1 MGAEQELGHRATVY
15 TIRVRRKREMDDSL
29 PLGNIDGSGTYL
41 AGLLA
46 DYLGDLE
53 SFDAEETRSVQSSSV
68 TRDGP
73 ELYVSVL
80 HGQTGMVADIFGKEG
95 DLRLHQTADDTQ
107 KVRCGCLFRLPPAD
121 DMGFLATHINNGR
134 AIKGLLDK
142 GIQGRFRKQFP
153 DHFLAIR
160 PFIEGSV
167 FQEALIAGR
176 LMKLKLVKV
185 DRSDDLAEAG
195 LGKWIEGG
203 AEAKEEFTL
212 KPRAKGAYLRTQLPL
227 SFLRGDGQAF
237 AQILQF
243 DGQTYDEARVEVQLA
258 NGRTRVFT
266 IGDPDG
272 GNPISEDLHDLQ
284 LQGGEPTD
292 DSLRGRLRLIL
303 DQAVDPRRGQ

>member
-1 MGAEQELGHRATVY
+1 LGHRATVY
-15 TIRVRRKREMDDSL
+15 TVRVRRKRETGDFL
-29 PLGNIDGSGTYL
+29 PLGNIDGSGTDL

-46 DYLGDLE
+46 EYLGDLE

-73 ELYVSVL
+73 EIYVSVL

-95 DLRLHQTADDTQ
+95 SLLLHQTVDDTQ

-121 DMGFLATHINNGR
+121 DMGFLATHVNNGR

-142 GIQGRFRKQFP
+142 GIQARFRERFP
-153 DHFLAIR
+153 DHLLAIK
-160 PFIEGSV
+160 PFIEGSI
-167 FQEALIAGR
+167 FQEALAAGR
-176 LMKLKLVKV
+176 LLKLKLIRV
-185 DRSDDLAEAG
+185 DRSDDPAEAG

-212 KPRAKGAYLRTQLPL
+212 KPRARGAYLRTRLPL
-227 SFLRGDGQAF
+227 DFLRGDGQAF

-258 NGRTRVFT
+258 NGRKRLFV
-266 IGDPDG
+266 IGDPDA
-272 GNPISEDLHDLQ
+272 GNPISEDLHDLR
-284 LQGGEPTD
+284 LEDGEPTD
-292 DSLRGRLRLIL
+292 DSLRTRLRLIL
-303 DQAVDPRRGQ
+303 DQAVDPRHRQ

>member
-1 MGAEQELGHRATVY
+1 
-15 TIRVRRKREMDDSL
+15 MDDFL
-29 PLGNIDGSGTYL
+29 PLGNIDGNGTDL
-41 AGLLA
+41 AGLLT

-53 SFDAEETRSVQSSSV
+53 SSDAEETRSVQSSSV
-68 TRDGP
+68 TRNGP
-73 ELYVSVL
+73 ELYVSTL

-95 DLRLHQTADDTQ
+95 DLRLRQTVDDTQ

-142 GIQGRFRKQFP
+142 GIQARFRQRFP
-153 DHFLAIR
+153 DHLLAIK

-167 FQEALIAGR
+167 FQEALTAGR
-176 LMKLKLVKV
+176 LMKLKLIRV
-185 DRSDDLAEAG
+185 DRSDDPAEAG
-195 LGKWIEGG
+195 LGKWIEGA

-212 KPRAKGAYLRTQLPL
+212 KPRARGTYLRTQLPL

-243 DGQTYDEARVEVQLA
+243 DGRTYDEARVQIQLA
-258 NGRTRVFT
+258 NGRTRQFI
-266 IGDPDG
+266 IGDPDA
-272 GNPISEDLHDLQ
+272 GNPISEELRDLQ
-284 LQGGEPTD
+284 LQDGEPTD
-292 DSLRGRLRLIL
+292 DSLRAHLRLIL

>member
-1 MGAEQELGHRATVY
+1 MY
-15 TIRVRRKREMDDSL
+15 TIRVRRKRETSEFL
-29 PLGNIDGSGTYL
+29 PLGNIDGSGTEL

-46 DYLGDLE
+46 DYLGNLE

-68 TRDGP
+68 TRNGP
-73 ELYVSVL
+73 ELYISVL
-80 HGQTGMVADIFGKEG
+80 HGQTGMVADIFGKTG
-95 DLRLHQTADDTQ
+95 DLRLHQTVDDTQ

-142 GIQGRFRKQFP
+142 GIQARFRQRFP
-153 DHFLAIR
+153 DHVLAIK

-167 FQEALIAGR
+167 FQEALSAGR
-176 LMKLKLVKV
+176 LMKLKLIRV
-185 DRSDDLAEAG
+185 DRSDDPAEAG
-195 LGKWIEGG
+195 LGKWIQGG

-212 KPRAKGAYLRTQLPL
+212 KPRTRGAYLRTQLPL

-243 DGQTYDEARVEVQLA
+243 DGQTYDEARVQVQLA
-258 NGRTRVFT
+258 NGRTRQFI
-266 IGDPDG
+266 IGDPDA
-272 GNPISEDLHDLQ
+272 GNPISEELRDLRMHH
-284 LQGGEPTD
+284 GEPTD
-292 DSLRGRLRLIL
+292 DSLRTGLRLIL

>member
-1 MGAEQELGHRATVY
+1 MGHRATVY
-15 TIRVRRKREMDDSL
+15 TIRVRRKRETGDFL
-29 PLGNIDGSGTYL
+29 PLGNIDGNGTDL

-53 SFDAEETRSVQSSSV
+53 SFDAEETRSVQSSGV
-68 TRDGP
+68 TRNGP
-73 ELYVSVL
+73 EVYVSVL

-95 DLRLHQTADDTQ
+95 DLRLHQTVDDTQ
-107 KVRCGCLFRLPPAD
+107 KVRCGCLFRVPPAD
-121 DMGFLATHINNGR
+121 DLGFLATHINNGR

-142 GIQGRFRKQFP
+142 GIQARFREQFP
-153 DHFLAIR
+153 DLLLTIK

-167 FQEALIAGR
+167 FQEALTAGR
-176 LMKLKLVKV
+176 LMKLKLIRV
-185 DRSDDLAEAG
+185 DRSDDPAEVG

-212 KPRAKGAYLRTQLPL
+212 KPRTKGAYLRTQLPL

-258 NGRTRVFT
+258 NGRTRQFT
-266 IGDPDG
+266 IGDPDA
-272 GNPISEDLHDLQ
+272 GNPISEDLHNLQ
-284 LQGGEPTD
+284 LRDGEPTD
-292 DSLRGRLRLIL
+292 DSLRVQLRLIL

>member
-1 MGAEQELGHRATVY
+1 MGHRATVY
-15 TIRVRRKREMDDSL
+15 TVRIRRKWETDGFL
-29 PLGNIDGSGTYL
+29 PLGNIDGNGTDL

-46 DYLGDLE
+46 EYLGSLE

-80 HGQTGMVADIFGKEG
+80 HGQTGMVADIFDEEG
-95 DLRLHQTADDTQ
+95 DLRLHQTVSDTQ
-107 KVRCGCLFRLPPAD
+107 KVRCGCLFRLPPAE

-142 GIQGRFRKQFP
+142 GIQARFRERFP
-153 DHFLAIR
+153 DYLLAIKL
-160 PFIEGSV
+160 FIEGSV
-167 FQEALIAGR
+167 FQEALTAGR
-176 LMKLKLVKV
+176 LRKLKLIRV
-185 DRSDDLAEAG
+185 DRSDDPAEVG

-212 KPRAKGAYLRTQLPL
+212 KPRARGAYLRTQLPL

-258 NGRTRVFT
+258 NGRTRLFT
-266 IGDPDG
+266 IGDPDA
-272 GNPISEDLHDLQ
+272 GNPISEDLRDLQ
-284 LQGGEPTD
+284 LQDGEPTD
-292 DSLRGRLRLIL
+292 DSLRSRLRLIL
-303 DQAVDPRRGQ
+303 DQSVAPRHRQ

>member
-1 MGAEQELGHRATVY
+1 MGHKATVY
-15 TIRVRRKREMDDSL
+15 TIRVRRKRETSEFL
-29 PLGNIDGSGTYL
+29 PLGNIDGSGTEL

-46 DYLGDLE
+46 DYLGNLE

-68 TRDGP
+68 TRNGP
-73 ELYVSVL
+73 ELYISVL
-80 HGQTGMVADIFGKEG
+80 HGQTGMVADIFGKTG
-95 DLRLHQTADDTQ
+95 DLRLHQTVDDTQ

-142 GIQGRFRKQFP
+142 GIQARFRQRFP
-153 DHFLAIR
+153 DHVLAIK

-167 FQEALIAGR
+167 FQEALSAGR
-176 LMKLKLVKV
+176 LMKLKLIRV
-185 DRSDDLAEAG
+185 DRSDDPAEAG
-195 LGKWIEGG
+195 LGKWIQGG

-212 KPRAKGAYLRTQLPL
+212 KPRTRGAYLRTQLPL

-243 DGQTYDEARVEVQLA
+243 DGQTYDEARVQVQLA
-258 NGRTRVFT
+258 NGRTRQFI
-266 IGDPDG
+266 IGDPDA
-272 GNPISEDLHDLQ
+272 GNPISEELRDLRMHH
-284 LQGGEPTD
+284 GEPTD
-292 DSLRGRLRLIL
+292 DSLRTGLRLIL